1 LLATSREPLRVPG
14 ESMWRVPPLSLPSA
28 ECPDSEA
35 VRLFRDR
42 ARASRPDIDWSREA
56 GDEIAGLCAEL
67 EGIPL
72 AIELAAAMTRYLSV
86 AQIRARLGDRFRL
99 LTSGDRTAPARQR
112 TLLATVEWSYRMLSQ
127 PERLLLERLT
137 VFTGGWTLEMAEM
150 VCAGGGVW
158 RDEVLRI
165 LATLVDKSLVIM
177 DGEVAG
183 EIRYRMLD
191 TLRAYAGG
199 KLA

>member
-1 LLATSREPLRVPG
+1 CARLCARILATCAGVRLLATSREPLRVPG

-86 AQIRARLGDRFRL
+86 AQIRASLGDRLRL
-99 LTSGDRTAPARQR
+99 LTCGVSTAH
-112 TLLATVEWSYRMLSQ
+112 
-127 PERLLLERLT
+127 
-137 VFTGGWTLEMAEM
+137 
-150 VCAGGGVW
+150 
-158 RDEVLRI
+158 
-165 LATLVDKSLVIM
+165 
-177 DGEVAG
+177 
-183 EIRYRMLD
+183 
-191 TLRAYAGG
+191 
-199 KLA
+199 